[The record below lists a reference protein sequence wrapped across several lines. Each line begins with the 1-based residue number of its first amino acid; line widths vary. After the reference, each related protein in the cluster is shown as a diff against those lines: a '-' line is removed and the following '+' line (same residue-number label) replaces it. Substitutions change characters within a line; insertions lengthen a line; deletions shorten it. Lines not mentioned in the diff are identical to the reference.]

1 LKILVYPFQENETA
15 KVLRKEDAEVHPR
28 FRPIIDY
35 LNFHNRIIDIE
46 HIDEEIKNI
55 FSRDVLRK
63 IRSGEEGWESC
74 LPQYVDRVIKEKE
87 LFGYTAD

>member
-1 LKILVYPFQENETA
+1 MQHKIFEN
-15 KVLRKEDAEVHPR
+15 
-28 FRPIIDY
+28 
-35 LNFHNRIIDIE
+35 
-46 HIDEEIKNI
+46 EEIKNI